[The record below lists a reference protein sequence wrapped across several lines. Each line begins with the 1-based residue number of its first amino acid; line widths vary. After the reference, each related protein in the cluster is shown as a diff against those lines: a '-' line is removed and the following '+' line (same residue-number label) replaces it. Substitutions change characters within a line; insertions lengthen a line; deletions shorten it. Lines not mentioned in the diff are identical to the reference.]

1 MRLELQKARKAKNY
15 TQKQVANYLGMI
27 KQSYEKIEYGTRGT
41 SEDNWLNLFNLF
53 DGEVPLNELMKN
65 TSREEKAA
73 AAVTTQTAA
82 KGT

>member
-1 MRLELQKARKAKNY
+1 MRKNLQQARTDKKLF
-15 TQKQVANYLGMI
+15 QREVADYLGMAT
-27 KQSYEKIEYGTRGT
+27 KAYQRIETGTRGT
-41 SEDNWLNLFNLF
+41 TEDNWLNLFNLF